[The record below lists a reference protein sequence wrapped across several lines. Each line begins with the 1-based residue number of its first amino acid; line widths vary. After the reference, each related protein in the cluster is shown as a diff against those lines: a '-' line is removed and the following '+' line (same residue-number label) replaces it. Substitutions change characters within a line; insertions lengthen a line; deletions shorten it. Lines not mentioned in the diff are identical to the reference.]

1 MILNIWY
8 LTRLGVSGKF
18 ERNLR
23 IVSHLAVRLSFSKN

>member
-18 ERNLR
+18 ERNLS
-23 IVSHLAVRLSFSKN
+23 IVNHLAVRLSLGKN